1 MAAARGP
8 CPSPADSSLP
18 PTPPASPE
26 FPVSPVSC
34 SLSPD
39 STECPSEVEA
49 KLQSAAEDMAACV
62 TVDCKAQAAGV
73 ERDIEEMLTWLEE
86 FCGILEVVRQ
96 SSGEVFTS
104 LPAIQFQAAAMCTV
118 YSRIDRLE
126 VFVKVAAKAVA
137 GLETAVMRAERE
149 LSGPLPRTLRGLL
162 RSISVPT
169 FRTGTGPRDEAIAPH
184 FEAPPILCTD
194 DFFPSSEW
202 TQQ

>member
-1 MAAARGP
+1 MIIGIKRRWYLFLESAVHHLVLIM
-8 CPSPADSSLP
+8 LP
-18 PTPPASPE
+18 I
-26 FPVSPVSC
+26 
-34 SLSPD
+34 L
-39 STECPSEVEA
+39 
-49 KLQSAAEDMAACV
+49 
-62 TVDCKAQAAGV
+62 QAAGV

-86 FCGILEVVRQ
+86 FCGILEV
-96 SSGEVFTS
+96 
-104 LPAIQFQAAAMCTV
+104 FQAAAMRTV

-169 FRTGTGPRDEAIAPH
+169 FRTVRPSTHEI
-184 FEAPPILCTD
+184 APPILCTD